1 MENKKCG
8 RVDGYYK
15 SLKTSKEQC
24 MKKSSCIGVS
34 DRGCDEKGYFDLCD
48 VDGGLAFSRQGSC
61 VYEKKG
67 WFRTSLNNISF

>member
-1 MENKKCG
+1 
-8 RVDGYYK
+8 
-15 SLKTSKEQC
+15 

-67 WFRTSLNNISF
+67 